1 MGNSRCELMSQAP
14 DLLDEYKKKGEYQL
28 PWCGVFSVYESNK
41 LGNPKKILHKKL
53 YMKDA

>member
-1 MGNSRCELMSQAP
+1 MSQAP